1 MTQESVL
8 AAVVANSN
16 RTDDSDSRR
25 VAPQIKPRPASRRI
39 GLAFLVVLVLSGSC
53 FAEKSSQNPQVP
65 SGQDLDIPT
74 QVVSPVA
81 NAPQASSGST
91 PDTQSFNKKVGEA
104 VAVPESSLKKSSSGN
119 NGGGHSAPKEV
130 ITVFAILCILLI
142 AALCREIKKMT
153 GAPFTPL
160 LLVSGMIVGGYIPF
174 LWEFGQGLEIII
186 DLDPHGIL
194 LIFIPILVFEAAY
207 NTDLYFFKKE
217 FYQVILLAGPG
228 VAIGAIMLAVVF
240 SYFLG
245 YADEISFFGSLT
257 FSSIICATDT
267 VAVLALLKE
276 LGAPK
281 YFSMMFEGENLLND
295 ATAMVFYMIFSNL
308 YKAQGM
314 TAFGAILQFLRL
326 SVGGFLLGGAVF
338 LVTLVW
344 LRRITK
350 DKVLVIV
357 ITITSC
363 YMTFFLAESVVGVSG
378 LLAVVV
384 LGVFMAMHIKMRLNP
399 EAAEMVH
406 TVISFIQFCLESTLF
421 LITGVFIGKM
431 YIFDNENTLV
441 PSDYTKV
448 VIFFVFMNVA
458 RYIMINILL
467 PLINKSGYPLGWR
480 DCIILAWGGV
490 RGALGLALA
499 LIIYRD
505 NDYSHRFKDLVLFYV
520 AAMIV
525 MTVIVNGLSIGMI
538 MKLIN
543 FGQINPLTFKIKNN
557 VLRNLVIISFQK
569 RETLT
574 NNRFLKLA
582 NMEEAM
588 NMTGVKKLIVLQKKE
603 EEKMRK
609 KQAKLDANDKVK
621 QMRML
626 TGPLKEPEY
635 EETELE
641 EIRLRYYNM
650 VKSVLFEKYEEDFC
664 SLGTLKAL
672 HEGIEVCKESL
683 NKPLGIWENVNE
695 ELMSP
700 EEVIHLLSLRKF
712 PIIGRFTSGYF
723 SKFFLNTYEKL
734 NMVVMALNQIHEEK
748 PEIPLHPEAVEKV
761 SQELYRNKAKFESRL
776 FYLCDLFPEFITN
789 VQTKQAAQIILNSQR
804 TSVHDSFQNG
814 FIDEED
820 YDKLTGLI
828 EKEISSLDVKDYNWS
843 GKDINELEL
852 IEPMF
857 SKLNKDVLKVIK
869 ESYIK
874 VDYNTGQTIFAKGE
888 LVRGVYIITKGMAEE
903 YITLDNRI
911 THGVGAVVS
920 FANVVSLDSVAMTN
934 LNCIRDCQAYWLP
947 RELVLNIAEQDAQ
960 FKKYIYKQALPYYLK
975 IYGTTGFNLPIN
987 DSMANLIAETSDM
1000 VIKYKGEI
1008 LSVDGG
1014 GFLFKGTLKKVD
1026 TGADNEKFNVPE
1038 TIHEEEE
1045 DGNVHEHHDSEHS
1058 HSKDLQEKKDSGS
1071 PNSPNRNQGK
1081 AGLFKGLGLASGG
1094 EVKQIV
1100 NAPLLMNPLMNG
1112 YYKVEEQILYFSFK
1126 AANLNEDMGSMRFSV
1141 KPNSQSMNT
1150 VTKRASLHK
1159 KMNSNKG
1166 LDNEYAKI
1174 IEENFHD
1181 LAPKH

>member
-1 MTQESVL
+1 MTNTIRASGK
-8 AAVVANSN
+8 AAIIGDRADFRSKT
-16 RTDDSDSRR
+16 RLL
-25 VAPQIKPRPASRRI
+25 PRNHFLTSSRRI
-39 GLAFLVVLVLSGSC
+39 AAVSLVLLLLSGVFC
-53 FAEKSSQNPQVP
+53 APETFIPANPEKVVVPVTVRNSEVALIEKTQVPQVP
-65 SGQDLDIPT
+65 EP
-74 QVVSPVA
+74 VVP
-81 NAPQASSGST
+81 SSNKLAAEPLQNSVTT
-91 PDTQSFNKKVGEA
+91 P
-104 VAVPESSLKKSSSGN
+104 KKSSSGN
-119 NGGGHSAPKEV
+119 GKHSAPLEV

-142 AALCREIKKMT
+142 SALCREIKKMT
-153 GAPFTPL
+153 GIPFTPL
-160 LLVSGMIVGGYIPF
+160 LLVAGMICGGYIPQ
-174 LWEFGQGLEIII
+174 LWEFGEGLEIII
-186 DLDPHGIL
+186 GLDPHGIL
-194 LIFIPILVFEAAY
+194 LIFIPIVVFEAAY

-217 FYQVILLAGPG
+217 FYQVLLLAGPG

-245 YADEISFFGSLT
+245 YADEINFFGSLT

-267 VAVLALLKE
+267 VAVLSLLKE

-314 TAFGAILQFLRL
+314 TAWGAILQFLRL

-378 LLAVVV
+378 LLSVVV

-448 VIFFVFMNVA
+448 WIFFAFMNLA
-458 RYIMINILL
+458 RYLMINILL
-467 PLINKSGYPLGWR
+467 PLINKSGYPLNWK
-480 DCIILAWGGV
+480 DTIILTWGGV

-525 MTVIVNGLSIGMI
+525 LTVMVNGLTIGRM

-543 FGQINPLTFKIKNN
+543 FAPINPLTFKIKNN
-557 VLRNLVIISFQK
+557 VIRNLVISSFQK
-569 RETLT
+569 KEVLT
-574 NNRFLKLA
+574 SNRFLKLA
-582 NMEEAM
+582 NMDEALALS
-588 NMTGVKKLIVLQKKE
+588 GVKKLVVLQKKE
-603 EEKMRK
+603 EDRMKRNKDRLE
-609 KQAKLDANDKVK
+609 ADNKLK

-635 EETELE
+635 QPSELE
-641 EIRLRYYNM
+641 EIRLRFYNM

-664 SLGTLKAL
+664 SLGTLKSL
-672 HEGIEVCKESL
+672 HEAIEVCKESL
-683 NKPLGIWENVNE
+683 NKPLWVWENVNE

-700 EEVIHLLSLRKF
+700 EEVIHLLSLRKL

-734 NMVVMALNQIHEEK
+734 NMVVMALNQIHDEK

-761 SQELYRNKAKFESRL
+761 AQELFRNKAKFESRL

-789 VQTKQAAQIILNSQR
+789 VQTKQAAQIILNTQR

-820 YDKLTGLI
+820 FDKLTNII
-828 EKEISSLDVKDYNWS
+828 EKEMAGLDVKDYNWS
-843 GKDINELEL
+843 GKEINELEL

-869 ESYIK
+869 DSYIK
-874 VDYNTGQTIFAKGE
+874 VDYSTGQTIFAKGE
-888 LVRGVYIITKGMAEE
+888 LVRGLYIITKGMAEE
-903 YITLDNRI
+903 YITLDCRI

-947 RELVLNIAEQDAQ
+947 RELIMNIAEQDPQ
-960 FKKYIYKQALPYYLK
+960 FKRYIYKQALFYYLK
-975 IYGTTGFNLPIN
+975 IYGATGFSQGLS
-987 DSMANLIAETSDM
+987 DSMANWIAETSEM
-1000 VIKYKGEI
+1000 VVKYKGEM

-1026 TGADNEKFNVPE
+1026 TGADDRNTTPKVPE

-1045 DGNVHEHHDSEHS
+1045 DGAGGHEEQHQSRVES
-1058 HSKDLQEKKDSGS
+1058 TGSMNSPKKSQEKATG
-1071 PNSPNRNQGK
+1071 
-1081 AGLFKGLGLASGG
+1081 FKGLGLAQQ
-1094 EVKQIV
+1094 ETKQIV
-1100 NAPLLMNPLMNG
+1100 QAPMLMNPLMNG
-1112 YYKVEEQILYFSFK
+1112 YYKVEEQIIYFTFK
-1126 AANLNEDMGSMRFSV
+1126 AANLGEDMGSSMRFSV
-1141 KPNSQSMNT
+1141 KPGATSINYI
-1150 VTKRASLHK
+1150 TKRASLHK

-1166 LDNEYAKI
+1166 LDTEYSKI
-1174 IEENFHD
+1174 LEDHFQD
-1181 LAPKH
+1181 LTKKP

>member
-1 MTQESVL
+1 MSSPQNKSRFVGSRTYSLLILTLVILSGFVSAAEPHKETNLGSVSKPIVVNRETQE
-8 AAVVANSN
+8 VVAAE
-16 RTDDSDSRR
+16 D
-25 VAPQIKPRPASRRI
+25 VATELELKAKQ
-39 GLAFLVVLVLSGSC
+39 
-53 FAEKSSQNPQVP
+53 EH
-65 SGQDLDIPT
+65 
-74 QVVSPVA
+74 
-81 NAPQASSGST
+81 
-91 PDTQSFNKKVGEA
+91 FNKNADKVLN
-104 VAVPESSLKKSSSGN
+104 VPEPKVKKSSSGGGGN
-119 NGGGHSAPKEV
+119 GGHSAPKEV
-130 ITVFAILCILLI
+130 ITVFAILCILII

-160 LLVSGMIVGGYIPF
+160 LLVAGMIVGGYIPQ
-174 LWEFGQGLEIII
+174 LWEFGEGLEIII

-228 VAIGAIMLAVVF
+228 VAIGALMLALVF
-240 SYFLG
+240 NYLLG
-245 YADEISFFGSLT
+245 YADEISFFGALT

-314 TAFGAILQFLRL
+314 TAWGAVVQFLRL
-326 SVGGFLLGGAVF
+326 SVGGFLLGGAMF
-338 LVTLVW
+338 LITLVW

-363 YMTFFLAESVVGVSG
+363 YMTFFLAESVLGVSG
-378 LLAVVV
+378 LLSVVV

-448 VIFFVFMNVA
+448 WIFFGFMNLA
-458 RYIMINILL
+458 RYLMINILL
-467 PLINKSGYPLGWR
+467 PLINKSGYPLGWK
-480 DCIILAWGGV
+480 DCIILTWGGV

-505 NDYSHRFKDLVLFYV
+505 ADYSHRFKDIVLFYV

-525 MTVIVNGLSIGMI
+525 LTVIVNGLTIGRI

-543 FGQINPLTFKIKNN
+543 FAPINPLTFKIKNN
-557 VLRNLVIISFQK
+557 VIRNLVIGSYQK
-569 RETLT
+569 KESLT
-574 NNRFLKLA
+574 SNRFLKLA
-582 NMEEAM
+582 NMDQAM
-588 NMTGVKKLIVLQKKE
+588 AMSGVKKLVVLQQKE
-603 EEKMRK
+603 ELRMRTN
-609 KQAKLDANDKVK
+609 QAKLDAADKLK

-635 EETELE
+635 QESELE

-664 SLGTLKAL
+664 SMGTLKSL

-683 NKPLGIWENVNE
+683 RKPIWIWENVNE

-700 EEVIHLLSLRKF
+700 EEVIHLLSLRKL

-734 NMVVMALNQIHEEK
+734 NMVVMALNQIHDEK

-804 TSVHDSFQNG
+804 TSVHESFQNG

-820 YDKLTGLI
+820 YEKLTGLI
-828 EKEISSLDVKDYNWS
+828 EKEISGLDVKDYNWS
-843 GKDINELEL
+843 GKEINELEL

-888 LVRGVYIITKGMAEE
+888 LVRGLYIITKGMAEE
-903 YITLDNRI
+903 YITLDCRI
-911 THGVGAVVS
+911 THGVGAIIS

-947 RELVLNIAEQDAQ
+947 RELILNIAEQDPQ
-960 FKKYIYKQALPYYLK
+960 FKKYIYKQALFYYLK
-975 IYGTTGFNLPIN
+975 IHGATGFSQPLS
-987 DSMANLIAETSDM
+987 DSLANLISDSAEM
-1000 VIKYKGEI
+1000 VIKYKGEM
-1008 LSVDGG
+1008 LTVDGG
-1014 GFLFKGTLKKVD
+1014 GFLFKGTLKKVE
-1026 TGADNEKFNVPE
+1026 TAADERNAFTTPKVPE
-1038 TIHEEEE
+1038 TIQEEEE
-1045 DGNVHEHHDSEHS
+1045 DGNHHEERVNSEQNLS
-1058 HSKDLQEKKDSGS
+1058 REIGESTGS
-1071 PNSPNRNQGK
+1071 MNSPKRSQGK
-1081 AGLFKGLGLASGG
+1081 GTLFKGLGLAQA
-1094 EVKQIV
+1094 ETKQV
-1100 NAPLLMNPLMNG
+1100 VHAPLLMNPLMNG
-1112 YYKVEEQILYFSFK
+1112 YYKVEEQIIYFTFK
-1126 AANLNEDMGSMRFSV
+1126 GANLGEDMGSMRFSV
-1141 KPNSQSMNT
+1141 KPGGQSVNYI
-1150 VTKRASLHK
+1150 TKRSSLHK
-1159 KMNSNKG
+1159 KLNSNKG
-1166 LDNEYAKI
+1166 LENEYSKI
-1174 IEENFHD
+1174 IEENFPE
-1181 LAPKH
+1181 LTNKQQ